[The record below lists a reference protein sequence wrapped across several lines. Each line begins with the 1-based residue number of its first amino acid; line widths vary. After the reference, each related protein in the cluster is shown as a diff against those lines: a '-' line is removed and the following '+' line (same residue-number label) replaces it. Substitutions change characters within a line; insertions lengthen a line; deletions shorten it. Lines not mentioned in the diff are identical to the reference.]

1 MILQHGDK
9 TPRIASDAF
18 VASSAMVIGNVEIG
32 ALANIWFGSVLRGD
46 GDLLRIGECTN
57 IQDGVV
63 IHVNPVLPAGSRFAY
78 GMTATTI
85 GAGVTVGHMAVL
97 HACTLEDG
105 CLVGMKACVMDG
117 AVVESE
123 AMVAAG
129 ALVTPGRRVARGE
142 LWGGSPAKLLRKL
155 KQDEID
161 FMKFSADLYVDLA
174 ASYRTRGS
182 VPA

>member
-46 GDLLRIGECTN
+46 GDLLRIGERTN

-78 GMTATTI
+78 GVTATTI
-85 GAGVTVGHMAVL
+85 GSGVTVGHMAVL

-105 CLVGMKACVMDG
+105 CLVGMKACVCDA
-117 AVVESE
+117 AVVETG

-129 ALVTPGRRVARGE
+129 ALVTPGKRVRAGE
-142 LWGGSPAKLLRKL
+142 LWAGNPARPLRAL
-155 KQDEID
+155 TEAERAYIEE
-161 FMKFSADLYVDLA
+161 LPGRYVRLA
-174 ASYRTRGS
+174 EEHRAAAR
-182 VPA
+182 